1 MFKPCAILPIKNTV
15 SKWQEE
21 SIPFRYYK
29 FYQYKNVEDMYS
41 VHRLRSWQDM
51 VECSEFIKNINK
63 EIEEFN
69 LIELYPEE
77 IQLWINNDY
86 VCC

>member
-1 MFKPCAILPIKNTV
+1 
-15 SKWQEE
+15 
-21 SIPFRYYK
+21 
-29 FYQYKNVEDMYS
+29 
-41 VHRLRSWQDM
+41 M

-69 LIELYPEE
+69 LIRLYPEE
-77 IQLWINNDY
+77 IELWIDNDY